1 MLFYPLALLSLAFAA
16 VQARTTGVDVSALT
30 STSSFSCVK
39 NLGYDY
45 AIIRCYIEAW
55 GNSPGGK
62 VDSNCY
68 QNYLNAKAAGISKID
83 IYMFPCTGRSTCKSA
98 ATQVNELVSYVG
110 ANKMIVGRLWFD
122 VEIDSSANNWPST
135 SSARTTLAA
144 FHSAWSA
151 TGWKWGIYSSYYQWQ
166 TITGSASYV
175 LDSSL
180 PLWYPHYDDSLSFG
194 DFSSFGGWTTPT
206 LKQYSGDQ
214 TFCSA
219 GFDKNYAP

>member
-1 MLFYPLALLSLAFAA
+1 MLFYPLALLSLALTA
-16 VQARTTGVDVSALT
+16 VQARTIGVDVSALT
-30 STSSFSCVK
+30 STASYTCIK

-45 AIIRCYIEAW
+45 AIIRCYTEAY
-55 GNSPGGK
+55 GNNPGGK

-110 ANKMIVGRLWFD
+110 TNKMIVGRLWFD
-122 VEIDSSANNWPST
+122 VEIDSAANNWPST
-135 SSARTTLAA
+135 TTSRTTLAA

-151 TGWKWGIYSSYYQWQ
+151 TGWKWGIYASYYQWQ

-180 PLWYPHYDDSLSFG
+180 PLWYPHYDEVLAFS
-194 DFSSFGGWTTPT
+194 DFTPFGGWTTPT
-206 LKQYSGDQ
+206 LKQYAGDQ